1 METTRGADLHLANA
15 PSVTCRI
22 GDEDTFWGLE
32 AAALWGPFAL
42 QGEYAQLDVELPTG
56 NFIRGNPPFAPG
68 QLASVAN
75 PFIGDPDPTFNGW
88 YIEGSW
94 FFGGHKTYEDDGR
107 WGRPKVDN
115 PMFHGSG
122 GWGAL
127 QLVGKYDVL
136 DQSDAHSTT
145 REHVRP
151 RRSIRTYQ
159 IPKLWT
165 RWCRTKSRS
174 AAT

>member
-1 METTRGADLHLANA
+1 MTG
-15 PSVTCRI
+15 RI

-32 AAALWGPFAL
+32 AAALWGPFSL
-42 QGEYAQLDVELPTG
+42 QGEYAQLDVDLPTG
-56 NFIRGNPPFAPG
+56 QFVRGGPPFAAN
-68 QLASVAN
+68 QLGLVAN
-75 PFIGDPDPTFNGW
+75 RFVDDPDPTFNGW

-94 FFGGHKTYEDDGR
+94 FFGGHKTYEEDGR
-107 WGRPKVDN
+107 WGRPKIDN

-136 DQSDAHSTT
+136 DQSDTAFNNAASPGGCQTT
-145 REHVRP
+145 
-151 RRSIRTYQ
+151 T
-159 IPKLWT
+159 LWPGVIALRLASHQT
-165 RWCRTKSRS
+165 PSRC